1 MKRKKTMKR
10 KKYMGIKQ
18 LNTFLK
24 QTCSNQIKKQTFNDI
39 ENKKLAIDVSIY
51 IYKYLQENALIESFY
66 LMIKLFI
73 KHNIIP
79 VFVFDGKPPK
89 EKYEII
95 DKRKKEKSIAR
106 ETYEGL
112 EIKLKDLER
121 NPCLKNQEEIFLIK
135 RQMRE
140 EYKKS
145 VKITIRDIK
154 RVKNLM
160 NALGVCY
167 VEAEGEA
174 DVVCAELVKKK
185 MVYGCL
191 SEDMDM
197 FAYGC
202 NKIYR
207 DINIYSQ
214 TIIYYDYIKILKNLK
229 LSSKEFRE
237 ICVFTG
243 TDYNEK
249 NNIYN
254 AFKLFKL
261 FKRSKE
267 TEFYEWLMKNKYVK
281 DSIVL
286 YKTYFMFDNLE
297 PIKKPNME
305 LKPINISNLKKILE
319 KDGFIFPVK

>member
-1 MKRKKTMKR
+1 
-10 KKYMGIKQ
+10 MGIKQ

-24 QTCSNQIKKQTFNDI
+24 QTCNNQIKKLTFNDI
-39 ENKKLAIDVSIY
+39 ANKKLAIDVSIY
-51 IYKYLQENALIESFY
+51 LYKYLQEKALIENFY
-66 LMIKLFI
+66 LMIKLFR
-73 KHNIIP
+73 KYNIIP
-79 VFVFDGKPPK
+79 VFVFVGKPPK

-106 ETYEGL
+106 ETYESLDKKIKCLEKKPSLRNQGL
-112 EIKLKDLER
+112 IFALK
-121 NPCLKNQEEIFLIK
+121 K
-135 RQMRE
+135 QMQE

-145 VKITIRDIK
+145 VKITIRDVR

-167 VEAEGEA
+167 LEADGEA
-174 DVVCAELVKKK
+174 DVLCAQLVKTK

-214 TIIYYDYIKILKNLK
+214 TIVYYDYVKILKTLK

-249 NNIYN
+249 NNIFN
-254 AFKLFKL
+254 VFKLFKL
-261 FKRSKE
+261 FKKSKE
-267 TEFYEWLMKNKYVK
+267 TEFYEWLMKNKYVD
-281 DSIVL
+281 DSIAL

-305 LKPINISNLKKILE
+305 LKPIDISNLKNILQ
-319 KDGFIFPVK
+319 KNDFIFPLM